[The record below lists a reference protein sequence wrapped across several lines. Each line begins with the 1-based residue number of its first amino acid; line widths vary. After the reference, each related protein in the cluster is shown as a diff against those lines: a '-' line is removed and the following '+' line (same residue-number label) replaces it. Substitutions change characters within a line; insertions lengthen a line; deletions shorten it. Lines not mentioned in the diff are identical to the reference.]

1 MLSIEDRHSAL
12 VRLLNVTLCLCTF
25 LSPCLFLSSKLFGS
39 SKRISYEEE
48 ILPILEANCFNCH
61 ADGVSKGGLSLDN
74 WNSAKERLQ
83 DMEVWKDIMKNVAS
97 KTMPPP
103 KRKFQPTEEER
114 KKIVKW
120 IESEVFRFDPN
131 NPDPGRVTIRRLNK
145 TEYNNTVRDLMM
157 VDFKPADDFPP
168 DDTGYGFDNIGDV
181 LSLSPVLLE
190 KYLKASEQITSA
202 AIWTSDPPNGLIK
215 REGSDLIGGQPKSD
229 GRIQPTNGSIK
240 TKHDFSAGGK
250 YNIKISAGADQ
261 AGDEPAKMSFL
272 LNGKQL
278 KTFEVKNKPDMPQV
292 YKIVIFVDEDEL
304 SKENGSIQVSKTLEV
319 KFINDFFDL
328 RAKDPAKRD
337 RNLYVYSFEIEGPIG
352 KKLDEPPEF
361 HKKTFGEIKVNP
373 ENRIE
378 QAKKILWQFTNRAY
392 RRSVPESEIDR
403 LLKFV
408 QMGIDE
414 GGKYA
419 FEKGIKLACQ
429 AILTSPYFLFRGEIQ
444 PEPDNPDATYR
455 IDEYALASRL
465 SYFIWSSMPD
475 DELFKHA
482 TQSTLRKNLKSQ
494 VLRMLKDPKA
504 KSLTK
509 NFAGQWLQLRDVPML
524 DPDPKTFGRL
534 DRRLKESMQTETEML
549 FEHVLKQ
556 DLPITELIN
565 ANYSFLNDRLGR
577 HYGIEGV
584 KGDGFQ
590 KISLEGTRR
599 RGILTHASVLTV
611 TSNPT
616 RTSPV
621 KRGKWILENI
631 LGTPPPDPPP
641 GIVELDDNKKLT
653 GNLRQR
659 LEQHRQDPNCASCHA
674 LMDPL
679 GFVYENF
686 DGVGRWRD
694 QDEGSSINP
703 AGELVT
709 GESFQNHEEFQK
721 ILTESKLDDFL
732 RCSSEMMMTYA
743 MGRGVEFYDKPAVE
757 SVVKSLKSNDLKFSS
772 MILGVVQ
779 SIPFQCRRGDGR
791 RIYD

>member
-1 MLSIEDRHSAL
+1 MLSIEEKNSVLIRS
-12 VRLLNVTLCLCTF
+12 LNVIQYSCIP
-25 LSPCLFLSSKLFGS
+25 LSLYILISSTLFGS
-39 SKRISYEEE
+39 SKRVPYEEE

-103 KRKFQPTEEER
+103 KRNSQPTEEER

-157 VDFKPADDFPP
+157 VNFKPADDFPP
-168 DDTGYGFDNIGDV
+168 DDTGYGFDNNGDV

-202 AIWTSDPPNGLIK
+202 AIWTSDPPKGLQ
-215 REGSDLIGGQPKSD
+215 RLEGSDLIGGQPKLE

-240 TKHDFSAGGK
+240 TKHDFSAAGK
-250 YNIKISAGADQ
+250 YNVRISAGADQ

-278 KTFEVKNKPDMPQV
+278 KTFEVKNKPNEPQLYDV
-292 YKIVIFVDEDEL
+292 VVFVDEKEL
-304 SKENGSIQVSKTLEV
+304 SKKNGVNQVSKTLEAR
-319 KFINDFFDL
+319 FINDFYDL
-328 RAKDPAKRD
+328 RIKDPEMRD
-337 RNLYVYSFEIEGPIG
+337 RNLFVNSFEIEGPIG
-352 KKLDEPPEF
+352 KKLDDPPEF
-361 HKKTFGEIKVNP
+361 HKKIFGDIKVNP

-378 QAKKILWQFTNRAY
+378 QAKKILWKFTNKAY
-392 RRSVPESEIDR
+392 RRKVPESESDR

-408 QMGIDE
+408 QIGIDE

-419 FEKGIKLACQ
+419 FEQGIKLACQ

-509 NFAGQWLQLRDVPML
+509 NFAGQWLQLRDVPMV
-524 DPDPKTFGRL
+524 DPDPKTYGRL
-534 DRRLKESMQTETEML
+534 DSRLKESMQIETEML
-549 FEHVLKQ
+549 FEHVLKE
-556 DLPITELIN
+556 DLPLTELIN
-565 ANYSFLNDRLGR
+565 ANYSFLNKRLGR

-584 KGDGFQ
+584 KGNDFQ
-590 KISLEGTRR
+590 KISLEGTKR

-641 GIVELDDNKKLT
+641 GVDELDANKELK

-659 LEQHRQDPNCASCHA
+659 LEQHREDPNCASCHA

-694 QDEGSSINP
+694 QDEGSPINT
-703 AGELVT
+703 AGELVS

-743 MGRGVEFYDKPAVE
+743 MGRGIEFYDKPAVE
-757 SVVKSLKSNDLKFSS
+757 SVVKSLKTNELKFSS

-779 SIPFQCRRGDGR
+779 SIPFQYRRGDGR

>member
-12 VRLLNVTLCLCTF
+12 VRLLNVTLCLCTS
-25 LSPCLFLSSKLFGS
+25 LSSYLFLSYTLFGS
-39 SKRISYEEE
+39 SKRISYDKE
-48 ILPILEANCFNCH
+48 ILPILEEHCFDCH
-61 ADGVSKGGLSLDN
+61 GDGSSKGGLSLDN
-74 WNSAKERLQ
+74 WKSKKERLQ
-83 DMEVWKDIMKNVAS
+83 DMEAWKDIMKNVAS

-103 KRKFQPTEEER
+103 KRKSQPTEEER

-120 IESEVFRFDPN
+120 IESEVFRFDPE

-202 AIWTSDPPNGLIK
+202 AIWTSDPPKGLQK
-215 REGSDLIGGQPKSD
+215 REGSDLIGGQPKLD

-240 TKHDFSAGGK
+240 TKHDFSAAGK
-250 YNIKISAGADQ
+250 YNVRISAGADQ

-278 KTFEVKNKPDMPQV
+278 KTFEVKNKPNEPQLYEV
-292 YKIVIFVDEDEL
+292 VVFVDEKEL
-304 SKENGSIQVSKTLEV
+304 SKKNGVNQVSKTLEAR
-319 KFINDFFDL
+319 FTNDFYDL
-328 RAKDPAKRD
+328 RIKDPEMRD
-337 RNLYVYSFEIEGPIG
+337 RNLFVNSFEIEGPIG
-352 KKLDEPPEF
+352 KKLDDPPEF
-361 HKKTFGEIKVNP
+361 HKKIFGDIKVNP

-392 RRSVPESEIDR
+392 RRKVPESEIDR
-403 LLKFV
+403 LMKFV
-408 QMGIDE
+408 QIGIDE

-419 FEKGIKLACQ
+419 FEQGIKLACQ

-504 KSLTK
+504 ESLTK
-509 NFAGQWLQLRDVPML
+509 NFAGQWLQLRDVPL
-524 DPDPKTFGRL
+524 VDPDPKTYGRL
-534 DRRLKESMQTETEML
+534 DTRLKESMRIETEML
-549 FEHVLKQ
+549 FEHVLKE
-556 DLPITELIN
+556 DLPLTELIN
-565 ANYSFLNDRLGR
+565 ANYSFLNKRLGR

-584 KGDGFQ
+584 KGNGFQ

-641 GIVELDDNKKLT
+641 GVDELDSNKELK

-659 LEQHRQDPNCASCHA
+659 LEQHREDPNCASCHA

-694 QDEGSSINP
+694 QDEGSPINT

-743 MGRGVEFYDKPAVE
+743 MGRGIEFYDKPAVE

-772 MILGVVQ
+772 MILGVVK
-779 SIPFQCRRGDGR
+779 SIPFQYRRGDGR

>member
-1 MLSIEDRHSAL
+1 MLSIEEKYSAL
-12 VRLLNVTLCLCTF
+12 IRSLNVIHYSCIPLSLYF
-25 LSPCLFLSSKLFGS
+25 LLSSTLFGS
-39 SKRISYEEE
+39 TKRISYDKE
-48 ILPILEANCFNCH
+48 ILPILEEHCFDCH
-61 ADGVSKGGLSLDN
+61 GDGSSKGGLSLDN
-74 WNSAKERLQ
+74 WESKKERLQ

-103 KRKFQPTEEER
+103 KRKSQPTEPER

-202 AIWTSDPPNGLIK
+202 AIWTSDPPKGLQ
-215 REGSDLIGGQPKSD
+215 RLEGSDLIGGQPKLD

-240 TKHDFSAGGK
+240 TKHDFSAAGK
-250 YNIKISAGADQ
+250 YNVRISAGADQ

-278 KTFEVKNKPDMPQV
+278 KTFEVKNKPNEPQL
-292 YKIVIFVDEDEL
+292 YEIVVFVDEKEL
-304 SKENGSIQVSKTLEV
+304 SKKNGVNQVSKTLEAR
-319 KFINDFFDL
+319 FINDFYDL
-328 RAKDPAKRD
+328 RIKDPEMRD
-337 RNLYVYSFEIEGPIG
+337 RNLFVNSFEIEGPIG
-352 KKLDEPPEF
+352 KKLDDPPEF
-361 HKKTFGEIKVNP
+361 HKKIFGDIKVNP

-378 QAKKILWQFTNRAY
+378 QAKKILWKFTNKAY
-392 RRSVPESEIDR
+392 RRKVPESEIDR

-408 QMGIDE
+408 QIGIDE

-419 FEKGIKLACQ
+419 FEQGIKLACQ

-509 NFAGQWLQLRDVPML
+509 NFAGQWLQLRDVPMV
-524 DPDPKTFGRL
+524 DPDPKTYGRL
-534 DRRLKESMQTETEML
+534 DSRLKESMQIETEML
-549 FEHVLKQ
+549 FEYVLKE
-556 DLPITELIN
+556 DLPLTELIN
-565 ANYSFLNDRLGR
+565 ANYSFLNKRLGR

-584 KGDGFQ
+584 KGNGFQ
-590 KISLEGTRR
+590 KISLDGTRR

-641 GIVELDDNKKLT
+641 GVDELDANKELK

-659 LEQHRQDPNCASCHA
+659 LEQHREDPNCASCHA

-694 QDEGSSINP
+694 QDEGSPINT
-703 AGELVT
+703 AGELVS

-743 MGRGVEFYDKPAVE
+743 MGRGIEFYDKPAVE
-757 SVVKSLKSNDLKFSS
+757 SVVKSLKTNNLKFSS

-779 SIPFQCRRGDGR
+779 SIPFQYRRGDGR

>member
-1 MLSIEDRHSAL
+1 MLSIEDRYSAL
-12 VRLLNVTLCLCTF
+12 VRLLNVTLCLCTS
-25 LSPCLFLSSKLFGS
+25 LSSYLFLSYTLFGG
-39 SKRISYEEE
+39 SKRISYEKE
-48 ILPILEANCFNCH
+48 ILPILEEHCFDCH
-61 ADGVSKGGLSLDN
+61 GDGSSKGGLSLDN
-74 WNSAKERLQ
+74 WESKKERLQ

-103 KRKFQPTEEER
+103 KRKSQPTEPER

-202 AIWTSDPPNGLIK
+202 AIWTSDPPKGLQ
-215 REGSDLIGGQPKSD
+215 RLEGSDLIGGQPKLD

-240 TKHDFSAGGK
+240 TKHDFSAAGK
-250 YNIKISAGADQ
+250 YNVRISAGADQ

-278 KTFEVKNKPDMPQV
+278 KTFEVKNKPNEPQLYEV
-292 YKIVIFVDEDEL
+292 VVFVDEKEL
-304 SKENGSIQVSKTLEV
+304 SKKNGVNQVSKTLEAR
-319 KFINDFFDL
+319 FINDFYDL
-328 RAKDPAKRD
+328 RIKDPEMRD
-337 RNLYVYSFEIEGPIG
+337 RNLFVNSFEIEGPIG
-352 KKLDEPPEF
+352 KKLDDPPEF
-361 HKKTFGEIKVNP
+361 HKKIFGDIKVNP

-378 QAKKILWQFTNRAY
+378 QAKKILWKFTNKAY
-392 RRSVPESEIDR
+392 RRKVPESEIDR

-408 QMGIDE
+408 QIGIDE

-419 FEKGIKLACQ
+419 FEQGIKLACQ

-509 NFAGQWLQLRDVPML
+509 NFAGQWLQLRDVPMV
-524 DPDPKTFGRL
+524 DPDPKTYGRL
-534 DRRLKESMQTETEML
+534 DSRLKESMQIETEML
-549 FEHVLKQ
+549 FEHVLKE
-556 DLPITELIN
+556 DLPLTELIN
-565 ANYSFLNDRLGR
+565 ANYSFLNKRLGR

-584 KGDGFQ
+584 KGNGFQ
-590 KISLEGTRR
+590 KISLDGTRR

-641 GIVELDDNKKLT
+641 GVDELDANKELK

-659 LEQHRQDPNCASCHA
+659 LEQHREDPNCASCHA

-694 QDEGSSINP
+694 QDEGSPINT
-703 AGELVT
+703 AGELVS

-743 MGRGVEFYDKPAVE
+743 MGRGIEFYDKPAVE
-757 SVVKSLKSNDLKFSS
+757 SVVKSLKTNNLKFSS

-779 SIPFQCRRGDGR
+779 SIPFQYRRGDGR

>member
-1 MLSIEDRHSAL
+1 
-12 VRLLNVTLCLCTF
+12 
-25 LSPCLFLSSKLFGS
+25 
-39 SKRISYEEE
+39 
-48 ILPILEANCFNCH
+48 
-61 ADGVSKGGLSLDN
+61 
-74 WNSAKERLQ
+74 
-83 DMEVWKDIMKNVAS
+83 
-97 KTMPPP
+97 
-103 KRKFQPTEEER
+103 
-114 KKIVKW
+114 
-120 IESEVFRFDPN
+120 
-131 NPDPGRVTIRRLNK
+131 
-145 TEYNNTVRDLMM
+145 
-157 VDFKPADDFPP
+157 
-168 DDTGYGFDNIGDV
+168 
-181 LSLSPVLLE
+181 
-190 KYLKASEQITSA
+190 
-202 AIWTSDPPNGLIK
+202 
-215 REGSDLIGGQPKSD
+215 
-229 GRIQPTNGSIK
+229 
-240 TKHDFSAGGK
+240 
-250 YNIKISAGADQ
+250 
-261 AGDEPAKMSFL
+261 MS
-272 LNGKQL
+272 
-278 KTFEVKNKPDMPQV
+278 KTFEAR
-292 YKIVIFVDEDEL
+292 
-304 SKENGSIQVSKTLEV
+304 
-319 KFINDFFDL
+319 FINDFYDL
-328 RAKDPAKRD
+328 RIKDPEMRD
-337 RNLYVYSFEIEGPIG
+337 RNLFVNSFEIEGPIG
-352 KKLDEPPEF
+352 KKLDDPPEF
-361 HKKTFGEIKVNP
+361 HKKIFGDIKVNP

-378 QAKKILWQFTNRAY
+378 QAKKILWKFTNRAY
-392 RRSVPESEIDR
+392 RRKVPESEIDR

-408 QMGIDE
+408 QIGIDE

-419 FEKGIKLACQ
+419 FEQGIKLACQ

-509 NFAGQWLQLRDVPML
+509 NFAGQWLQLRDVPMV
-524 DPDPKTFGRL
+524 DPDPKTYGRL
-534 DRRLKESMQTETEML
+534 DSRLKESMQIETEML
-549 FEHVLKQ
+549 FEHVLKE
-556 DLPITELIN
+556 DLPLTELIN
-565 ANYSFLNDRLGR
+565 ANYSFLNKRLGR

-584 KGDGFQ
+584 KGNGFQ

-641 GIVELDDNKKLT
+641 GVDELDANKELK

-659 LEQHRQDPNCASCHA
+659 LEQHREDPNCASCHA

-694 QDEGSSINP
+694 QDEGSPINT

-743 MGRGVEFYDKPAVE
+743 MGRGIEFYDKPAVE
-757 SVVKSLKSNDLKFSS
+757 SVVKSLKTNNLKFSS

-779 SIPFQCRRGDGR
+779 SIPFQYRRGDGR